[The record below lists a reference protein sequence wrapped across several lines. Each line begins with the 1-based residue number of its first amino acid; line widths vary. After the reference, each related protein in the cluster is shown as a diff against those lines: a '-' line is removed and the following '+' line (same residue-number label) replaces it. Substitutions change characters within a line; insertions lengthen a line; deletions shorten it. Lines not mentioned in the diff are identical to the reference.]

1 VILVTG
7 GAGYIGSHTV
17 KALKA
22 AGFQPLIFDNFS
34 TGYRSFVRN
43 TPLFEGDLCNPGDL
57 ARAFSEHSI
66 EGVLHFAGKALVGES
81 VERPELY
88 YETNLLGGLNL
99 LNAMKTAGVK
109 YLIFSS
115 TCATYGIPERVPIDE
130 EHPQNPINP
139 YGDTKLAFEHAMR
152 WFHEAHGLKYLSL
165 RYFNAAGADSNG
177 DFGEDHSPETHLI
190 PLVLG
195 AAAGLRDD
203 VRIFGT
209 DYPTPDGTCL
219 RDYIHVADLA
229 RAHVVGLQQLISGHV
244 ESQPFNLG
252 TGHGYSVREVIDV
265 VRRITQRDFR
275 VREVARR
282 PGDPPELIAAVGRA
296 EKLLGW
302 TATASDLDNIVT
314 TAWNWFTRRP
324 SSSGGISSG
333 RQQTP

>member
-17 KALKA
+17 KALRS

-34 TGYRSFVRN
+34 TGHRSFVRN

-66 EGVLHFAGKALVGES
+66 EGVMHFAGRALVGES

-99 LNAMKTAGVK
+99 LNAMYAAGVK

-115 TCATYGIPERVPIDE
+115 TCATYGIPKHVPIDE

-152 WFHEAHGLKYLSL
+152 WFHQAYGLNYLSL
-165 RYFNAAGADSNG
+165 RYFNAAGADADG
-177 DFGEDHSPETHLI
+177 DFGEDHTPETHLI

-195 AAAGLRDD
+195 AVAGKRDD
-203 VRIFGT
+203 VRILGT

-219 RDYIHVADLA
+219 RDYIHVTDLA
-229 RAHVVGLQQLISGHV
+229 RAHVVGLQKLISGDV
-244 ESQPFNLG
+244 GSQPFNLG

-265 VRRITQRDFR
+265 VRKITQRDFR
-275 VREVARR
+275 VREVERR
-282 PGDPPELIAAVGRA
+282 PGDPPALVAAVGRA
-296 EKLLGW
+296 RELLGW
-302 TATASDLDNIVT
+302 TATESGLDNIVT
-314 TAWNWFTRRP
+314 TAWNWFTRRL
-324 SSSGGISSG
+324 SSSPRLSSD